1 MTGRRSVK
9 IPPAQDVERADV
21 DAFMEAIGWDADAI
35 KRVTSVR
42 ISRRRVEVDVAPRP
56 DVKVTVRQPI
66 VDPELGE

>member
-9 IPPAQDVERADV
+9 IPPAQDVDRADV
-21 DAFMEAIGWDADAI
+21 DAFMEAIGWDADAT

-42 ISRRRVEVDVAPRP
+42 ISGRRVEIDVAPRP

-66 VDPELGE
+66 VDPELA